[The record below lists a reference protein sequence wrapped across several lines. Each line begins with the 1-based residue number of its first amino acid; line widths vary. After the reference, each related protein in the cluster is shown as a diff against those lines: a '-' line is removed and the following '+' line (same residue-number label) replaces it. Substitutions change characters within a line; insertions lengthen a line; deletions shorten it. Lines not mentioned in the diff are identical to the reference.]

1 VAAVRL
7 NVRNGGLSSPAQ
19 RGGAAA
25 CGVIDPETRFFAK
38 KDQKKS
44 IFSDF
49 VLRDSAAKNK
59 MRKNSDL
66 SEGVF
71 GN

>member
-1 VAAVRL
+1 M

-25 CGVIDPETRFFAK
+25 CGAIDPETRFFAK

-59 MRKNSDL
+59 MR
-66 SEGVF
+66 
-71 GN
+71 